1 MRVAE
6 LVGEAPAGAKLVL
19 VRHSAAQPLDLKC
32 FLLGGH
38 RGALSTDLT
47 LVPFGLL
54 NNPPQLLLSALPAPS
69 QPAGSTIGAGVPWL
83 PLWHCYCIFSSFF
96 GGGGREEER
105 KAEPARGC
113 FASLIGDLTVAGLQ
127 LFERRGIFSDVT
139 SGCCVSEC
147 LKKKPHCCPKF
158 NARISTEEKGEKG
171 GAGIYNTWPD
181 VGDISGPGGNVRLW
195 RDVFLGMI
203 RLHHA
208 TTAARNECMH
218 PRKKLLVS
226 VNVNVWK

>member
-19 VRHSAAQPLDLKC
+19 VRRSAAQPLYLKC
-32 FLLGGH
+32 FLLGG
-38 RGALSTDLT
+38 GAEGGTLGASKATDLA

-96 GGGGREEER
+96 FWEKKKEKR

-147 LKKKPHCCPKF
+147 LKK
-158 NARISTEEKGEKG
+158 
-171 GAGIYNTWPD
+171 
-181 VGDISGPGGNVRLW
+181 
-195 RDVFLGMI
+195 
-203 RLHHA
+203 
-208 TTAARNECMH
+208 
-218 PRKKLLVS
+218 RKKKKTSLLPKVQRS
-226 VNVNVWK
+226 HIN